1 MKPFITMADE
11 SVAIRGFPSEPPKD
25 TTLYSALKEWMPRDG
40 MPAPA
45 EKSERKFKDKWA
57 KTPMKVT
64 ENGFTVMVSLEPNV
78 MWKELGMNHDNTT
91 PRTFVKFTIGED
103 AIYSFAISPT
113 VSTYPFYPDAKVKAI
128 TYTKS
133 SGAVKIEF
141 SNGETFSVKKGKI
154 TFTAANPDGT
164 NGFVINEGDAV
175 SALPPQL
182 VMIAPIAEKAAM
194 KAVLE
199 AGEDLLDEVVKLNKR
214 GVGLY
219 VFNSD
224 TGTAYITPQSF
235 TGNEK
240 IDSKF
245 LLTPIVDFEDLK
257 EIDMKK
263 EYIIFNLICENRTF
277 TTDNYTGYDA
287 SDTTAY
293 IVRLVFPGDE
303 AKLAPNGTTAEG
315 TVAQCGLESS
325 KGRVLKSIK
334 PAYNEGNNISQV
346 SMEFEDGSTCTF
358 PDAETQEFSA
368 TDKENEQ
375 LLRGTVQGLALQ
387 KGSYQEAYMKEEANR
402 IERNTDEFSNIFDEK
417 GKSITS
423 AIAWKEKGVIKI
435 LVPDPENKKGSILIT
450 ILKEA

>member
-1 MKPFITMADE
+1 MADE
-11 SVAIRGFPSEPPKD
+11 SVAIRGFPSEPPND
-25 TTLYSALKEWMPRDG
+25 TTRYSALKKGENRVGKG

-45 EKSERKFKDKWA
+45 EKSERKFKEKWA
-57 KTPMKVT
+57 KTSMKVT
-64 ENGFTVMVSLEPNV
+64 EKGFTIMISLEPNT
-78 MWKELGMNHDNTT
+78 KFEDDGMNLKNRT
-91 PRTFVKFTIGED
+91 PRTFVKFTIGEE

-113 VSTYPFYPDAKVKAI
+113 TPTYHFYPDATVKTI

-133 SGAVKIEF
+133 SGAIKIEF
-141 SNGETFSVKKGKI
+141 SNGEVFSVKKGIVK
-154 TFTAANPDGT
+154 FSAANPNGT
-164 NGFVINEGDAV
+164 NGFVITPGDAV
-175 SALPPQL
+175 DALPAQF
-182 VMIAPIAEKAAM
+182 VMIAPITEKAAM

-219 VFNSD
+219 VFNAE
-224 TGTAYITPQSF
+224 TATPYITAQSF
-235 TGNEK
+235 TGNED

-245 LLTPIVDFEDLK
+245 LLTPSVDFEDLK

-315 TVAQCGLESS
+315 MVAQCGLESP

-334 PAYNEGNNISQV
+334 PAYNDANNISQV

-375 LLRGTVQGLALQ
+375 LLRGTVEGLALQ
-387 KGSYQEAYMKEEANR
+387 KGSYQESYMKEEANR

>member
-1 MKPFITMADE
+1 MADE
-11 SVAIRGFPSEPPKD
+11 SVAIRGFPSEPPND
-25 TTLYSALKEWMPRDG
+25 TTRYSALKKGENRAGKG
-40 MPAPA
+40 MAAPA
-45 EKSERKFKDKWA
+45 EKSERKFKEKWA

-64 ENGFTVMVSLEPNV
+64 EKGFTIMISLEPNT
-78 MWKELGMNHDNTT
+78 KFEDDGMNLDNRT
-91 PRTFVKFTIGED
+91 PRTFVKFTIGEE

-113 VSTYPFYPDAKVKAI
+113 TPTYHFYPDATVKTI

-133 SGAVKIEF
+133 SGAIKIEF
-141 SNGETFSVKKGKI
+141 SNGEVFSVKKGKVK
-154 TFTAANPDGT
+154 FSAANPDGT
-164 NGFVINEGDAV
+164 NGFVITPGDAV
-175 SALPPQL
+175 DALPDQF
-182 VMIAPIAEKAAM
+182 VMIAPITEKAAM

-219 VFNSD
+219 VFNAE
-224 TGTAYITPQSF
+224 TATPYITPQSF

-245 LLTPIVDFEDLK
+245 LLTPSVDFEDLK
-257 EIDMKK
+257 ELDMKK
-263 EYIIFNLICENRTF
+263 EFIIFDLICENRTF

-287 SDTTAY
+287 KETTAY
-293 IVRLVFPGDE
+293 IVRLVFPGDD

-315 TVAQCGLESS
+315 TVAQCGLESP
-325 KGRVLKSIK
+325 KGRVLKSIT
-334 PAYNEGNNISQV
+334 PAYNDAGNISQV
-346 SMEFEDGSTCTF
+346 RMEFKDGSTCIF
-358 PDAETQEFSA
+358 PDAETQGFSA

-375 LLRGTVQGLALQ
+375 LLRGTVQGLAPQ
-387 KGSYQEAYMKEEANR
+387 KGSYQESYMKEEANR
-402 IERNTDEFSNIFDEK
+402 IERNTDEFANIFDEK